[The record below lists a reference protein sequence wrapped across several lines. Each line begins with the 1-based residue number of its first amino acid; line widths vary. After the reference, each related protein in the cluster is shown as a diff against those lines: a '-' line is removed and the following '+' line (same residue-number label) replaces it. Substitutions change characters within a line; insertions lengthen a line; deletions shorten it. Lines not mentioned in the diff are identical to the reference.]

1 MKVDRL
7 RRVADEW
14 LAGHAAEPRD
24 VRVDLVAVTRPR
36 KGPSVV
42 EHVRGIG

>member
-1 MKVDRL
+1 
-7 RRVADEW
+7 VADEW
-14 LAGHAAEPRD
+14 LAGHAADPRD
-24 VRVDLVAVTRPR
+24 VRVDLVAVTRPL